1 MTAREMPASARPHRD
16 SVAGCAKNPQFSVQN
31 SDDGVFCEKYMI
43 KLRQPSVVL
52 HSDDVPG
59 YKYRMWQTWKMPR
72 GASASDVVY
81 WINWAID
88 RSPEME
94 LHNVLINCHG
104 GPGTLYVGGAG
115 NGGKTITAPDLGI
128 FKNVRRGSLGTIY
141 IVACEVTKNDGTN
154 PLGKDFCRQ
163 LAINAECFVVAADA
177 IQSVDFWYQV

>member
-1 MTAREMPASARPHRD
+1 
-16 SVAGCAKNPQFSVQN
+16 
-31 SDDGVFCEKYMI
+31 MI
-43 KLRQPSVVL
+43 KLQQPSLAL

-88 RSPEME
+88 RSPVME
-94 LHNVLINCHG
+94 LNNVLINCHG

-115 NGGKTITAPDLGI
+115 NGGRTITAGDLGV

-141 IVACEVTKNDGTN
+141 IVACELAASSGKN
-154 PLGKDFCRQ
+154 PLGKNFCSQ

-177 IQSVDFWYQV
+177 VQSVDFWYQVFSHPYGSFDDYEGMVTEFSPSGSSQPWKPRDATGLSD